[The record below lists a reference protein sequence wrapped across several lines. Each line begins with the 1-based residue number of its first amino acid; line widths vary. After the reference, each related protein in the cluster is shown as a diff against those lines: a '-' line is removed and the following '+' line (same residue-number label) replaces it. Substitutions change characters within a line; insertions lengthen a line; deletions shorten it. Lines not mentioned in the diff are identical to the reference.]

1 MPDDYQEITI
11 PLPKPP
17 SLNALYSGKHWSNR
31 FGEKSS
37 FGKQVKE
44 TLNSYDAFHADK
56 ISIHLRYNCRFD
68 VDNTIVAIKFLADY
82 LKSHGY
88 IDDDT
93 PRYFTAI
100 SSTFDNHLGKDEF
113 VAKVCCWGYKLR
125 DNDGAEAITAVL
137 PSGGDDSSGNN
148 KSVRTTAQRTRKT
161 PARPRA
167 SRKNPAKV
175 SNSPK
180 GRAKRSKGGN

>member
-1 MPDDYQEITI
+1 
-11 PLPKPP
+11 
-17 SLNALYSGKHWSNR
+17 
-31 FGEKSS
+31 
-37 FGKQVKE
+37 
-44 TLNSYDAFHADK
+44 
-56 ISIHLRYNCRFD
+56 
-68 VDNTIVAIKFLADY
+68 VAIKFLADY

-125 DNDGAEAITAVL
+125 DNDGAEAITTVL

>member
-1 MPDDYQEITI
+1 MPDEYQEITI

-31 FGEKSS
+31 FSEKSS
-37 FGKQVKE
+37 FGRQVHK
-44 TLNSYDAFHADK
+44 TLHSYDSFHADK

-82 LKSHGY
+82 LKSNGY

-93 PRYFTAI
+93 PKYFTGI

-125 DNDGAEAITAVL
+125 DNDGTEAITAVL
-137 PSGGDDSSGNN
+137 PSSGDDSSGND
-148 KSVRTTAQRTRKT
+148 KPVRKT
-161 PARPRA
+161 ARRTGKAPARPRA
-167 SRKNPAKV
+167 SRKNTTKV
-175 SNSPK
+175 PSVTK

>member
-1 MPDDYQEITI
+1 MSYDYQEITI

-17 SLNALYSGKHWSNR
+17 SLNALYSGKHWSSR

-44 TLNSYDAFHADK
+44 TLRSYDAFHADK
-56 ISIHLRYNCRFD
+56 VSIHLRYNCRFD

-93 PRYFTAI
+93 PKYFTAI
-100 SSTFDNHLGKDEF
+100 SSTFDNSLGRNEF
-113 VAKVCCWGYKLR
+113 LAKICCWGYKLR
-125 DNDGAEAITAVL
+125 DDDGAKAITAVL
-137 PSGGDDSSGNN
+137 YSDGDDSSSNN
-148 KSVRTTAQRTRKT
+148 KPVRKTTRRTRPST
-161 PARPRA
+161 ARPRA
-167 SRKNPAKV
+167 SRKNPAKI

-180 GRAKRSKGGN
+180 GRAKRSKGGD

>member
-1 MPDDYQEITI
+1 MSDDYQEITI

-31 FGEKSS
+31 FGEKSA
-37 FGKQVKE
+37 FGKQVQK
-44 TLNSYDAFHADK
+44 TLHAYDAFHADK

-82 LKSHGY
+82 LKSNGY

-93 PRYFTAI
+93 PKYFTGI
-100 SSTFDNHLGKDEF
+100 SSTFDNCLGKDEF

-125 DNDGAEAITAVL
+125 DNDGTEAITAVL
-137 PSGGDDSSGNN
+137 PSSGDDSSGND
-148 KSVRTTAQRTRKT
+148 KPVRKAARRTRKT
-161 PARPRA
+161 PARPRT

-180 GRAKRSKGGN
+180 GRTKRSKGGN

>member
-1 MPDDYQEITI
+1 MPDGYQEVTI

-37 FGKQVKE
+37 FGKEVKK
-44 TLNSYDAFHADK
+44 TLDAYDKFHADK

-82 LKSHGY
+82 LKYNGY

-93 PRYFTAI
+93 PRYFTSI
-100 SSTFDNHLGKDEF
+100 SSTFDNSLGKNEF
-113 VAKVCCWGYKLR
+113 LAKVCCWGYKLR
-125 DNDGAEAITAVL
+125 DDDGAKAITAVL
-137 PSGGDDSSGNN
+137 SSDGNDSSGDNGP
-148 KSVRTTAQRTRKT
+148 VRKTARRTRKT
-161 PARPRA
+161 PARQRT
-167 SRKNPAKV
+167 SRKNSTKV
-175 SNSPK
+175 SGGTK
-180 GRAKRSKGGN
+180 GRARRSPGSN